1 MNMYY
6 LAPLKEI
13 SRWFN
18 STIYFTHVVQK
29 TQFPSGFAAIRVL
42 KSLVRRYTV
51 KAVGPANRPGYICVI
66 RKDNLVR
73 IGFSR
78 RPKSKL
84 KQVKKTEDTQELV
97 WYGFTEDMLAAKQ
110 EALAYFAEHRADGD
124 WLKITPLMAM
134 TYFKRKNQA
143 A

>member
-1 MNMYY
+1 MFH
-6 LAPLKEI
+6 LAPIKEV

-18 STIYFTHVVQK
+18 SSVYFTREVQG
-29 TQFPSGFAAIRVL
+29 THFPSGFEAIRML
-42 KSLVRRYTV
+42 KALIRKYTV
-51 KAVGPANRPGYICVI
+51 KAVGPANRPGYICII
-66 RKDNLVR
+66 RKENLVR

-84 KQVKKTEDTQELV
+84 KQVKKMEEAQELV

-110 EALAYFAEHRADGD
+110 DALGYFAEHRADGD

-134 TYFKRKNQA
+134 TYFKRKN
-143 A
+143 

>member
-1 MNMYY
+1 MFH
-6 LAPLKEI
+6 LATVKEI

-18 STIYFTHVVQK
+18 STIYFTREVQG
-29 TQFPSGFAAIRVL
+29 TPFPTSLAAIRML

-51 KAVGPANRPGYICVI
+51 KAVGSTNRPGYICII

-84 KQVKKTEDTQELV
+84 KKVVSIAKSMEAPQELV
-97 WYGFTEDMLAAKQ
+97 WYGFT
-110 EALAYFAEHRADGD
+110 
-124 WLKITPLMAM
+124 
-134 TYFKRKNQA
+134 
-143 A
+143 

>member
-1 MNMYY
+1 MF
-6 LAPLKEI
+6 LSAPVKEV

-18 STIYFTHVVQK
+18 SSIYFTREVQG
-29 TQFPSGFAAIRVL
+29 TQFPQGFEALRVL
-42 KSLVRRYTV
+42 KALIRRYTV
-51 KAVGPANRPGYICVI
+51 KAVGPANKPGYICVI

-84 KQVKKTEDTQELV
+84 KQVKKMEEAQELV

-110 EALAYFAEHRADGD
+110 EALAYFAEHRTDGA

-134 TYFKRKNQA
+134 TYFKRKS
-143 A
+143 